1 MRLVSYNILD
11 GGTGRADPLA
21 EILLAQQS
29 DIIVLL
35 ETQDTAVIERIA
47 SRTKMDYARGGDE
60 RQSATVLSRWPIVES
75 VDHGALRGGLSKSLV
90 EAIVRAPDGVEWPI
104 SAVHLHAGAF
114 EEDERKREAELAV
127 VLDVFERYRREN
139 RPHLL
144 AGDFNANAPYQRIEP
159 AKCKPSTQR
168 AWEANGGQ
176 IPRRVVQR
184 LLDAGYADTL
194 RAVDEQM
201 SATSVSFTTLHPGQ
215 RVDYVF
221 SFGVD
226 PSRVRSAWVELDRL
240 AKYAS
245 DHYPVGVD
253 LSV

>member
-21 EILLAQQS
+21 EILLAQRS

-35 ETQDTAVIERIA
+35 ETQDPAVVERIA
-47 SRTKMDYARGGDE
+47 SRTKMDFVRGGDD
-60 RQSATVLSRWPIVES
+60 RQSATILSRWPIVET
-75 VDHGALRGGLSKSLV
+75 VDHGAVRAGLSKSLV
-90 EAIVRAPDGVEWPI
+90 EALVRAPDGLEWPVG
-104 SAVHLHAGAF
+104 AVHLHAGAF
-114 EEDERKREAELAV
+114 EDDERKREAELAV
-127 VLDVFERYRREN
+127 VLDIFERYRREN

-144 AGDFNANAPYQRIEP
+144 AGDFNANAPYQRIDP
-159 AKCKPSTQR
+159 ARCKPTTQR
-168 AWEANGGQ
+168 EWEANGGQ
-176 IPRRVVQR
+176 VPRRVVQR
-184 LLDAGYADTL
+184 LLDAGYMDTL
-194 RAVDEQM
+194 RAVGEQM
-201 SATSVSFTTLHPGQ
+201 SAASVSFTTLHPGQ

-221 SFGVD
+221 SFGIEA
-226 PSRVRSAWVELDRL
+226 SRVRSAWVEQDRL